1 MNWELLHT
9 YGPRMLD
16 GLGTTLKIVLISI
29 ALGALISLPLAA
41 ARMSSKR
48 WISRTASAYTYLF
61 RGTPLIAQVFLVYY
75 GAGQIR
81 PELQSLGIWWFFRDA
96 FWCTVMTFT
105 LNTAAYQAE
114 IWRGAVLSVSK
125 GQWEAIHALGLS
137 KPTGLKEVIA
147 PQALM
152 VALRPLSNELIL
164 MLKSSAIASTITVPE
179 LMGIT
184 NQAFARSFDFQ
195 VYLWA
200 ALLYLSLVELIRRIC
215 AWFNNRLTK
224 HVIR

>member
-1 MNWELLHT
+1 MNWELLYT

-16 GLGTTLKIVLISI
+16 GLGITLKIVFLSVVI
-29 ALGALISLPLAA
+29 GAFISLPLAA
-41 ARMSSKR
+41 ARMSKRR
-48 WISRTASAYTYLF
+48 WISRTAYAYTYLF
-61 RGTPLIAQVFLVYY
+61 RGTPLIAQVFLIYY

-114 IWRGAVLSVSK
+114 IWRGAVLSVTN
-125 GQWEAIHALGLS
+125 GQWEAIHALGMS
-137 KPTGLKEVIA
+137 KATGLKEIIA
-147 PQALM
+147 PQALI

-200 ALLYLSLVELIRRIC
+200 ALLYLSLVEIIRRIC
-215 AWFNNRLTK
+215 AWFNDRLTK